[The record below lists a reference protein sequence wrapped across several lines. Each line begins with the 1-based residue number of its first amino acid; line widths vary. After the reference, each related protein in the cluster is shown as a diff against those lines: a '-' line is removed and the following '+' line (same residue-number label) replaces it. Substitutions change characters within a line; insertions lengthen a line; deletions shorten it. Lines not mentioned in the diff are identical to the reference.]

1 MRAEGN
7 VFLSN
12 GGETAE
18 GAWAEYDVAGGMMRM
33 GGQVVLTQ
41 GENAI
46 AGDELVINMTEGTG
60 PDRGPRGRPRQ
71 ERVYPLRQTV
81 GQLSGHERAAPRRAG
96 PSGRRASARA
106 IAAGRWCAMSRC
118 R

>member
-12 GGETAE
+12 GAETAE

-46 AGDELVINMTEGTG
+46 AGDSLVINMAEAR
-60 PDRGPRGRPRQ
+60 DA
-71 ERVYPLRQTV
+71 
-81 GQLSGHERAAPRRAG
+81 SRAARAG
-96 PSGRRASARA
+96 ASRACSHPPARLMESE
-106 IAAGRWCAMSRC
+106 AG
-118 R
+118 